1 MLKDEIFSDLKS
13 AMKAKNEV
21 ELRTLR
27 MVIAS
32 IKNKEIEKKEL
43 NEEDVIEILMKEAKN
58 RRDSIDEYLKAKR
71 DDLANAEKEELMVI
85 KRYLPEK
92 MTDDELRKIVLETI
106 EELQINSP
114 SGLGLV
120 MKTVMPKLK
129 GRADGKT
136 VNVIVRELL
145 SNF

>member
-1 MLKDEIFSDLKS
+1 
-13 AMKAKNEV
+13 MKAKNEV